1 MNEPKSTNESEM
13 IAKGLPASAGSASG
27 LLALDREDAIQLSEE
42 GKDVVFVRKQTVLDD
57 VPAMQS
63 ARGVITVQGGLTSH
77 AAIVSRDLKKPCI
90 VGCAD
95 LRIKDDGVE
104 FILGPSVTFIQK
116 GTVLSFNGSTGEIFQ
131 PGLVD

>member
-104 FILGPSVTFIQK
+104 FISGPSITFIQK
-116 GTVLSFNGSTGEIFQ
+116 GTVLSINGSTGEIFQ